1 MGIYKQL
8 AQFTAYMELDLTLDI
23 ESIYKQHFD
32 DLTLDDLVVS
42 PIEGG
47 QTAADRALREF
58 KVAGYAQNRSQ
69 VYPESTRGASVLSPY
84 IRHNLLPLQRVWN
97 AVGGPSKDV
106 SKFQDE
112 LLWQEYAR
120 HLYARLGKDLF
131 ENFRFSVPW
140 KSEGYGWRREM
151 LCVDTVVNELE
162 TKGWLV
168 NQTRMWLASEWTVLN
183 GEGWLSGQ
191 EIFYQH
197 LLDGSRAANLA
208 GWQWTVGSGTGRP
221 YGYSRWQVNKRA
233 PGLCSKCPLN
243 KSCPIENFPEEAQ
256 LERLEKHPLTEH
268 DPNPSL
274 TQGPKDVVTREQPE
288 AVFLTIE
295 SMGDADPAL
304 QAHPEL
310 PVVFVFNKPAL
321 EKLQLSSKRIV
332 FYLQTLKDLAQRR
345 DLKVFLDD
353 PKEVIRTKNFAV
365 TWAPVPS
372 FQNIQADFAE
382 LHPWPW
388 LRKPHSGSIRSFSAW
403 RQNV

>member
-1 MGIYKQL
+1 MRIN
-8 AQFTAYMELDLTLDI
+8 LDESVEDLFEKHFSELTLD
-23 ESIYKQHFD
+23 E
-32 DLTLDDLVVS
+32 LVIS
-42 PIEGG
+42 PIKGG
-47 QTAADRALREF
+47 QTAADQALSDF

-84 IRHNLLPLQRVWN
+84 IRHNLLPLERVWN
-97 AVGGPSKDV
+97 AVGGPAKDV

-191 EIFYQH
+191 EVFYQH

-243 KSCPIENFPEEAQ
+243 KNCPIENFPEEAQ
-256 LERLEKHPLTEH
+256 LERLDKHPLTEH

-274 TQGPKDVVTREQPE
+274 THGPKDVVTREQPE

-295 SMGDADPAL
+295 SLGDADPAM
-304 QAHPEL
+304 QAHPDL

-321 EKLQLSSKRIV
+321 EKLRLSSKRIV
-332 FYLQTLKDLAQRR
+332 FYLETLKDLAQRR
-345 DLKVFLDD
+345 DLHVFIDD
-353 PKEVIRTKNFAV
+353 PREIIRAKKYAV

-372 FQNIQADFAE
+372 FQKIQADFAQ

-403 RQNV
+403 RQKV